1 LGYFNLSGRSLE
13 VMAASVPTSRSYGR
27 SERRIPQKLAAE
39 VSHPDAFL
47 PKERAFTENVS
58 PHGARVT
65 TERSRQPG
73 FRVLITFPEYD
84 VLSQGRI
91 VYCQRVESG
100 EFCIGIELP
109 KQAQRWWKFPVNA
122 G

>member
-1 LGYFNLSGRSLE
+1 MAAPFHTGRS
-13 VMAASVPTSRSYGR
+13 AGR
-27 SERRIPQKLAAE
+27 FERRIPQKLTAE
-39 VSHPDAFL
+39 LSHPDASL

-65 TERSRQPG
+65 TGRPWQPG
-73 FRVLITFPEYD
+73 SRVLITFSEYD
-84 VLSQGRI
+84 VLAQGRI

-109 KQAQRWWKFPVNA
+109 EQVQHCWKFR
-122 G
+122 

>member
-13 VMAASVPTSRSYGR
+13 VMAASVPTSRSYYGR
-27 SERRIPQKLAAE
+27 SEGRIPQKLAAE
-39 VSHPDAFL
+39 LSQPDESL

-65 TERSRQPG
+65 TGRPWRPG

-91 VYCQRVESG
+91 VYCRRVESG

-109 KQAQRWWKFPVNA
+109 PRVQRWWKFP
-122 G
+122 